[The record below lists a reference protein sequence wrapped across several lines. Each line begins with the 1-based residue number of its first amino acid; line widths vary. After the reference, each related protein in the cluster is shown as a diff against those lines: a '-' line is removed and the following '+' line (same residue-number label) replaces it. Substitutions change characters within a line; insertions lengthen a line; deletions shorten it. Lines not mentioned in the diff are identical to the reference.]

1 MGPSSELT
9 AVEREAVEI
18 EIKYAGFVKRQEN
31 ELLQVEAQHKRKLS
45 TDMDYHSIS
54 TLSMEAREKLAKV
67 CPLAACL
74 CSLSCRCIANLK
86 MAQSNQQ
93 EGGSALMSHCR

>member
-1 MGPSSELT
+1 MGMGPSSELT

-31 ELLQVEAQHKRKLS
+31 ELLQVEAQHKRQLS
-45 TDMDYHSIS
+45 SDMDYHSIG

-67 CPLAACL
+67 CLLAACT
-74 CSLSCRCIANLK
+74 CSLSCRSIAN
-86 MAQSNQQ
+86 S
-93 EGGSALMSHCR
+93 R